1 MRNSMRI
8 GIFTEAYTPI
18 VSGVV
23 TSTKLLL
30 AEFRRRGHD
39 AQLYTPRYPGWNN
52 DEPGVARFPSAA
64 FPVRSW
70 IPVTLPYSRRL
81 LREIREAGLEV
92 YHTQQPF
99 IMGRLARH
107 LARRYGAPLICTV
120 HTQYEHYVHYVTP
133 TAHRAARA
141 VTRALIRSFC
151 NTCDVLT
158 TPAKGMEQLLRS
170 YGVTRPIH
178 VIPNGLEL
186 EPYRSAEPHLVRRR
200 FSVPDDAVLF
210 LFLGRLAKEK
220 NLTALL
226 GAMQILVGS
235 GYNAVAML
243 VGDGPERGPLE
254 EAAQRMGIA
263 HRVVFTGRVPH
274 LETPA
279 YHAAADVFVMPSVT
293 EVNPYGV
300 IEALAARKPVVAT
313 DSFGMREILTHEVDS
328 LLVPPDAE
336 SLAEAMARLAADPE
350 LRRSMS
356 ASASVKAEQFA
367 IPRCADRF
375 LEVYQ
380 SALEQRRG

>member
-1 MRNSMRI
+1 MRI

-30 AEFRRRGHD
+30 AELRRRGHD
-39 AQLYTPRYPGWNN
+39 ARLYTPRYPGWID
-52 DEPGVARFPSAA
+52 DEPGVARFPSAT

-81 LREIREAGLEV
+81 LREIKEAGLEV

-99 IMGRLARH
+99 IMGRLARF
-107 LARRYGAPLICTV
+107 LARRHGAPLVCTV

-178 VIPNGLEL
+178 VIPNGIDL
-186 EPYRSAEPHLVRRR
+186 EPYRSVDPAVVRRE

-220 NLTALL
+220 NLSAFI
-226 GAMQILVGS
+226 GAVQIVISRGHNV
-235 GYNAVAML
+235 YAML
-243 VGDGPERGPLE
+243 VGDGPERAALE
-254 EAAQRMGIA
+254 DAAHRLRVA

-274 LETPA
+274 AETPA

-300 IEALAARKPVVAT
+300 IEALAAGCPVVAT
-313 DSFGMREILTHEVDS
+313 DSFGMREILTHGEDAF
-328 LLVPPDAE
+328 LVPPDAE
-336 SLAEAMARLAADPE
+336 SLSEAMALLASDRRLRE
-350 LRRSMS
+350 GMS
-356 ASASVKAEQFA
+356 AFARAKAEQFA

-375 LEVYQ
+375 LDVYQ
-380 SALEQRRG
+380 AAVNERKGY

>member
-1 MRNSMRI
+1 MRI

-39 AQLYTPRYPGWNN
+39 ARLYTPRYPGWTD
-52 DEPGVARFPSAA
+52 DEPGVARFPSAR

-70 IPVTLPYSRRL
+70 IPITLPYSRRL
-81 LREIREAGLEV
+81 IKEIGEAGLEV
-92 YHTQQPF
+92 FHTQQPF
-99 IMGRLARH
+99 IMGRLARY
-107 LARRYGAPLICTV
+107 LARRHGAPLVCTV

-178 VIPNGLEL
+178 VIPNGIDL
-186 EPYRSAEPHLVRRR
+186 EPYRRVDSTVVRRR
-200 FSVPDDAVLF
+200 FSVPEDAVLF
-210 LFLGRLAKEK
+210 LFLGRLAREK
-220 NLTALL
+220 NLLALVQ
-226 GAMQILVGS
+226 AMEILVSRGHS
-235 GYNAVAML
+235 AIAML
-243 VGDGPERGPLE
+243 VGDGPERGVLE
-254 EAAQRMGIA
+254 EAAHRLGVAQRVIFVGS
-263 HRVVFTGRVPH
+263 VPH
-274 LETPA
+274 SETPA

-300 IEALAARKPVVAT
+300 IEALAAGSPVVAA
-313 DSFGMREILTHEVDS
+313 DSFGMSEILTPGQDAF
-328 LLVPPDAE
+328 LVPPNAE
-336 SLAEAMARLAADPE
+336 SLAEAMAALASDAE
-350 LRRSMS
+350 LRQKMS
-356 ASASVKAEQFA
+356 VSARAKAEQFA

-380 SALEQRRG
+380 AAISERRRY